1 RERVGKSCGERS
13 FSAQDLE
20 IAVPPTERTNRTRDK
35 ICVQEHVEANLSDYL
50 LSVGW
55 ACVLHNDSQSS
66 RAQDLINA
74 LPELGILRGAL
85 PLPTQGR
92 AKGGKDRYGRKPCL
106 DIVTQVLLAGFHI
119 LERTPLHRP
128 HFRSIERPEKNFHVC
143 AKFLEAETRQ
153 YFASAF

>member
-1 RERVGKSCGERS
+1 MRERVGKSCGERS
-13 FSAQDLE
+13 SSAQDLE

-55 ACVLHNDSQSS
+55 ACVLHNVSQSS

-74 LPELGILRGAL
+74 LPELGILRRAL
-85 PLPTQGR
+85 PLPIQGR

-106 DIVTQVLLAGFHI
+106 DIVTQVLLAGFI
-119 LERTPLHRP
+119 SCSARLYSAQTSDPLKDR
-128 HFRSIERPEKNFHVC
+128 RKIS
-143 AKFLEAETRQ
+143 T
-153 YFASAF
+153 SAQNS